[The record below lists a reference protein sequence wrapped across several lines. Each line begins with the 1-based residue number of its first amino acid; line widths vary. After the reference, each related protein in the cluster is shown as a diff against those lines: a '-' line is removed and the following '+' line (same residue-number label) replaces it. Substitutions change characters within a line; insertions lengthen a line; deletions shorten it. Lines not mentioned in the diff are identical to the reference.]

1 MELSIGAMIFVNIL
15 ISILFNM
22 NVFCGDYTMWF
33 KGALGIYCFDS
44 IIIMNQIMH
53 IKKVGKE
60 NPFIL
65 ILTAISM
72 TVNCGWYIYGNV
84 LYFRT
89 REECFLI
96 APGLAQ
102 AMQVMIII
110 SYCVFLKYCC
120 CCTCTIILLPI
131 LLSARRR
138 AN

>member
-22 NVFCGDYTMWF
+22 NVFCGDYTMWL
-33 KGALGIYCFDS
+33 KGSAGIYCFDM
-44 IIIMNQIMH
+44 ILIMNQVMH

-60 NPFIL
+60 SPCIL

-72 TVNCGWYIYGNV
+72 TVNCAWYMYGNV
-84 LYFRT
+84 LYFRNRDVCF
-89 REECFLI
+89 RE

-102 AMQVMIII
+102 SMQVMIII
-110 SYCVFLKYCC
+110 SYCVFLKFCC
-120 CCTCTIILLPI
+120 CCSCTIILLPI

-138 AN
+138 